1 MSLKV
6 FEDDIYMGIEGFK
19 LGNNSMHSDLG
30 DSRENHCGPRTQF
43 NWLLSQN
50 FNFPRQTK
58 ITLCI
63 SKPPEETELFHH
75 QRSSAGPPS
84 TTTDLVSDDDRSVAA
99 NFWSIKSDCGS
110 TLDDD
115 QRHADAAEALASAAN
130 FPPASDDNEFDGMLL
145 DYSQQ
150 RTTAETLG
158 KLQKLAEAAH
168 LTVKITRMF
177 NGDKLCEN
185 QGMVLSIVK
194 GEMLSMMFGKS
205 WIRSETFMTKFE
217 VVHGLE
223 PQETAEGCYRY
234 WYWWQLFGF
243 SGHGF
248 CQRTPTMI
256 YYWHPH
262 VLLFCSAALVFGFH
276 LKQSRVCDASETQ
289 EEPVLLHYLS
299 QLKCLLAAAIV
310 YLLIC

>member
-1 MSLKV
+1 
-6 FEDDIYMGIEGFK
+6 
-19 LGNNSMHSDLG
+19 
-30 DSRENHCGPRTQF
+30 
-43 NWLLSQN
+43 
-50 FNFPRQTK
+50 
-58 ITLCI
+58 
-63 SKPPEETELFHH
+63 
-75 QRSSAGPPS
+75 
-84 TTTDLVSDDDRSVAA
+84 
-99 NFWSIKSDCGS
+99 
-110 TLDDD
+110 
-115 QRHADAAEALASAAN
+115 
-130 FPPASDDNEFDGMLL
+130 
-145 DYSQQ
+145 
-150 RTTAETLG
+150 
-158 KLQKLAEAAH
+158 
-168 LTVKITRMF
+168 
-177 NGDKLCEN
+177 
-185 QGMVLSIVK
+185 
-194 GEMLSMMFGKS
+194 MLSMMFGKS

-310 YLLIC
+310 GGLVTLGVYLNTKTSEQPHAVGLGQVGGLVTLGVYLNTKTSEQPHAVGLGQVGGLVTLGVYLNTKTSEQPHAVGLGQVGGLVTLGVYLNTKTSEQPLTVGLGQVGGLVTLGVYLNTKTSE